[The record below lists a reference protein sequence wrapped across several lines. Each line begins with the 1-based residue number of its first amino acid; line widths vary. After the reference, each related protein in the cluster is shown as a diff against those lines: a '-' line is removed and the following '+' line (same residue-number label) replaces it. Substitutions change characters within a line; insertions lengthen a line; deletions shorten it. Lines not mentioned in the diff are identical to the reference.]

1 MRIAGKSAADI
12 FESIRALTQNGQLAP
27 GATLPTVREL
37 ALQLAVNRNTV
48 AAAYQRLVTAGI
60 AITRGRHGTFI
71 RERQV
76 TGEQEGSLFDSPL
89 TDVASGN
96 PAPDLLPHPLHYLNV
111 EDYST
116 RLYGEAVINPEL
128 ESLATAWF
136 QEDCHT
142 PFEVNIT
149 HGAIDAIERLLITR
163 LVTGDKVAIEDPC
176 FLGSMNTLRLK
187 GFQILP
193 VAVDERGMRPEAL
206 AQALAE
212 GARAVICTP
221 RAHNPT
227 GCSVDAA
234 RAKVLKKL
242 LAQHPNLLIIEDDHF
257 ALLANTPCHSLVSP
271 TNRCWAMVRSFSKC
285 YGPDLRIAFVA
296 CDPETSQRLRMRLAS
311 GTTWVSHILQ
321 NIVFNLLRSEDV
333 KKLVANAR
341 ESYTEKRNLL
351 IAALKKN
358 NIAVQSQADG
368 LNMWIPLPVSAASV
382 TEKMAQRGWLVRNG
396 EGFYASNPQSALR
409 ITIATLSFSQIE
421 KFADDLLLCLGS

>member
-12 FESIRALTQNGQLAP
+12 FESIRALVQNGQLPP
-27 GATLPTVREL
+27 GAALPTVRDL
-37 ALQLAVNRNTV
+37 ALQLTVNRNTV

-60 AITRGRHGTFI
+60 AVTRGRHGTFI
-71 RERQV
+71 RERQAP
-76 TGEQEGSLFDSPL
+76 GEQEGSPFDSPL

-96 PAPDLLPHPLHYLNV
+96 PAPDLLPDPLQYLNR
-111 EDYST
+111 EAYST

-128 ESLATAWF
+128 EALAIDWF
-136 QEDCHT
+136 REDCAN
-142 PFEVNIT
+142 PYEVNIT
-149 HGAIDAIERLLITR
+149 HGAVDAIERLLITH

-176 FLGSMNTLRLK
+176 FLGSINTLRLK

-234 RAKVLKKL
+234 RAKILKKL

-271 TNRCWAMVRSFSKC
+271 TNRCWAMVRSVSKC

-296 CDPETSQRLRMRLAS
+296 SDPETSQRLRMRLAS

-321 NIVFNLLRSEDV
+321 NIVFNLLRSKDV
-333 KKLVANAR
+333 KKIVAAAR
-341 ESYTEKRNLL
+341 NSYTEKRTRL
-351 IAALKKN
+351 IHALEKKG
-358 NIAVQSQADG
+358 IAVQSQADG
-368 LNMWIPLPVSAASV
+368 LNVWVSLTASTASV
-382 TEKMAQRGWLVRNG
+382 TERMAQRGWLVRNG
-396 EGFYASNPQSALR
+396 EGFYVSNSQPALR
-409 ITIATLSFSQIE
+409 LTIATLSLSQIE
-421 KFADDLLLCLGS
+421 NLADDLLQCLD

>member
-12 FESIRALTQNGQLAP
+12 FESIRALVQNGQLPP
-27 GATLPTVREL
+27 GAALPTVRDL
-37 ALQLAVNRNTV
+37 ALQLTVNRNTV

-60 AITRGRHGTFI
+60 AVTRGRHGTFI
-71 RERQV
+71 RERQAP
-76 TGEQEGSLFDSPL
+76 GEQEGSPFDSPL

-96 PAPDLLPHPLHYLNV
+96 PAPDLLPDPLQYLNR
-111 EDYST
+111 EAYST

-128 ESLATAWF
+128 EALAIDWF
-136 QEDCHT
+136 REDCAN
-142 PFEVNIT
+142 PYEVNIT
-149 HGAIDAIERLLITR
+149 HGAVDAIERLLITH

-176 FLGSMNTLRLK
+176 FLGSINTLRLK

-271 TNRCWAMVRSFSKC
+271 TNRCWAMVRSVSKC

-296 CDPETSQRLRMRLAS
+296 SDPETSQRLRMRLAS

-321 NIVFNLLRSEDV
+321 NIVFNLLRSKDV
-333 KKLVANAR
+333 KKIVAAAR
-341 ESYTEKRNLL
+341 NSYTEKRTRL
-351 IAALKKN
+351 IHALEKKG
-358 NIAVQSQADG
+358 IAVQSQADG
-368 LNMWIPLPVSAASV
+368 LNVWVSLTASTASV
-382 TEKMAQRGWLVRNG
+382 TERMAQCGWLVRNG
-396 EGFYASNPQSALR
+396 EGFYVSNSQPALR
-409 ITIATLSFSQIE
+409 LTIATLSLSQIE
-421 KFADDLLLCLGS
+421 NLADDLLQCLD

>member
-12 FESIRALTQNGQLAP
+12 FESIRALVQNGQLPP
-27 GATLPTVREL
+27 GAALPTVRDL
-37 ALQLAVNRNTV
+37 ALQLTVNRNTV

-60 AITRGRHGTFI
+60 AVTRGRHGTFI
-71 RERQV
+71 RERQAP
-76 TGEQEGSLFDSPL
+76 GEQEGSPFDSPL

-96 PAPDLLPHPLHYLNV
+96 PAPDLLPDPLQYLNR
-111 EDYST
+111 EAYST

-128 ESLATAWF
+128 EALAIDWF
-136 QEDCHT
+136 RDDCAN
-142 PFEVNIT
+142 PYEVNIT
-149 HGAIDAIERLLITR
+149 HGAVDAIERLLITH

-176 FLGSMNTLRLK
+176 FLGSINTLRLK

-193 VAVDERGMRPEAL
+193 VTVDERGMRPEAL

-271 TNRCWAMVRSFSKC
+271 TNRCWAMVRSVSKC

-296 CDPETSQRLRMRLAS
+296 SDPETSQRLRMRLAS

-321 NIVFNLLRSEDV
+321 NIVFNLLRSKDV
-333 KKLVANAR
+333 KKIVAAAR
-341 ESYTEKRNLL
+341 NSYTEKRTRL
-351 IAALKKN
+351 IHALEKKG
-358 NIAVQSQADG
+358 IAVQSQADG
-368 LNMWIPLPVSAASV
+368 LNVWVSLAASTASV
-382 TEKMAQRGWLVRNG
+382 TERMAQRGWLVRNG
-396 EGFYASNPQSALR
+396 EGFYVSNSQPALR
-409 ITIATLSFSQIE
+409 LTIATLSLSQIE
-421 KFADDLLLCLGS
+421 NLADDLLQCLD

>member
-12 FESIRALTQNGQLAP
+12 FESIRALVQNGQLPP
-27 GATLPTVREL
+27 GAALPTVRDL
-37 ALQLAVNRNTV
+37 ALQLTVNRNTV

-60 AITRGRHGTFI
+60 AVTRGRHGTFI
-71 RERQV
+71 RERQAP
-76 TGEQEGSLFDSPL
+76 GEQEGSPFDSPL

-96 PAPDLLPHPLHYLNV
+96 PAPDLLPDPLQYLNR
-111 EDYST
+111 EAYST

-128 ESLATAWF
+128 EALAIDWF
-136 QEDCHT
+136 REDCAN
-142 PFEVNIT
+142 PYEVNIT
-149 HGAIDAIERLLITR
+149 HGAVDAIERLLITH

-176 FLGSMNTLRLK
+176 FLGSINTLRLK

-271 TNRCWAMVRSFSKC
+271 TNRCWAMVRSVSKC

-296 CDPETSQRLRMRLAS
+296 SDPETSQRLRMRLAS

-321 NIVFNLLRSEDV
+321 NIVFNLLHSKDV
-333 KKLVANAR
+333 KKIVAAAR
-341 ESYTEKRNLL
+341 NSYTEKRTRL
-351 IAALKKN
+351 IHALEKKG
-358 NIAVQSQADG
+358 IAVQSQADG
-368 LNMWIPLPVSAASV
+368 LNVWVSLTASTASV
-382 TEKMAQRGWLVRNG
+382 TERMAQRGWLVRNG
-396 EGFYASNPQSALR
+396 EGFYVSSSHPALR
-409 ITIATLSFSQIE
+409 LTIATLSLSQIE
-421 KFADDLLLCLGS
+421 NLADDLLQCLD

>member
-12 FESIRALTQNGQLAP
+12 FESIRALTQNGQLLP
-27 GATLPTVREL
+27 GAALPTVRDL
-37 ALQLAVNRNTV
+37 ALQLTVNRNTV

-60 AITRGRHGTFI
+60 AVTRGRHGTFI
-71 RERQV
+71 RERQAP
-76 TGEQEGSLFDSPL
+76 GEQEGSPFDSPL

-96 PAPDLLPHPLHYLNV
+96 PAPDLLPDPLQYLNR
-111 EDYST
+111 EAYST

-128 ESLATAWF
+128 EALAIDWF
-136 QEDCHT
+136 REDCAN
-142 PFEVNIT
+142 PYEVNIT
-149 HGAIDAIERLLITR
+149 HGAVDAIERLLITH

-176 FLGSMNTLRLK
+176 FLGSINTLRLK

-193 VAVDERGMRPEAL
+193 VTVDERGMRPEAL

-271 TNRCWAMVRSFSKC
+271 TNRCWAMVRSVSKC

-296 CDPETSQRLRMRLAS
+296 SDPETSQRLRMRLAS

-321 NIVFNLLRSEDV
+321 NIVFNLLRSKDV
-333 KKLVANAR
+333 KKIVAAAR
-341 ESYTEKRNLL
+341 NSYTEKRTRL
-351 IAALKKN
+351 IHALEKKG
-358 NIAVQSQADG
+358 IAVQSQADG
-368 LNMWIPLPVSAASV
+368 LNVWVPLAASTASV
-382 TEKMAQRGWLVRNG
+382 TERMAQRGWLVRNG
-396 EGFYASNPQSALR
+396 EGFYVSNSQPALR
-409 ITIATLSFSQIE
+409 LTIATLSLSQIE
-421 KFADDLLLCLGS
+421 NLADDLLRCLD

>member
-12 FESIRALTQNGQLAP
+12 FESIRALVQNGQLPP
-27 GATLPTVREL
+27 GAALPTVRDL
-37 ALQLAVNRNTV
+37 ALQLTVNRNTV

-60 AITRGRHGTFI
+60 AVTRGRHGTFI
-71 RERQV
+71 RERQAP
-76 TGEQEGSLFDSPL
+76 GEQEGSPFDSPL

-96 PAPDLLPHPLHYLNV
+96 PAPDLLPDPLQYLNR
-111 EDYST
+111 EAYST

-128 ESLATAWF
+128 EALAIDWF
-136 QEDCHT
+136 RDDCAN
-142 PFEVNIT
+142 PYEVNIT
-149 HGAIDAIERLLITR
+149 HGAVDAIERLLITH

-176 FLGSMNTLRLK
+176 FLGSINTLRLK

-271 TNRCWAMVRSFSKC
+271 TNRCWAMVRSVSKC

-296 CDPETSQRLRMRLAS
+296 SDPETSQRLRMRLAS

-321 NIVFNLLRSEDV
+321 NIVFNLLRSKDV
-333 KKLVANAR
+333 KKIVAAAR
-341 ESYTEKRNLL
+341 NSYTEKRTRL
-351 IAALKKN
+351 IHALEKKG
-358 NIAVQSQADG
+358 IAVQSQADG
-368 LNMWIPLPVSAASV
+368 LNVWVSLTASTASV
-382 TEKMAQRGWLVRNG
+382 TERMAQRGWLVRNG
-396 EGFYASNPQSALR
+396 EGFYVSNSQPALR
-409 ITIATLSFSQIE
+409 LTIATLSLSQIE
-421 KFADDLLLCLGS
+421 NLADDLLQCLD